1 MTGLKDFSALEF
13 IVWPPS
19 SPWERESEWG
29 DLIVP
34 VSFGWTESCRFFTS
48 TFFAIV
54 ITSLWNY
61 SYSLFIH
68 MQRFFNPLPPSP
80 PCERQFVCLPYQHL
94 LSQVQIQKLIHKLQ
108 IQILNRTTRIILMSS
123 WKSFQICRPPL
134 SSPLIANCQKSRSG
148 TQIIESPNQS
158 WKEIQKFPL
167 HFENCST
174 AQLKKKCFLLIV
186 TQLFRILQT
195 HILLELL

>member
-1 MTGLKDFSALEF
+1 MCHYTVHKFLLAFHFPFPNALPMTRIKMVMTMMTGLKDFTTLEF

-80 PCERQFVCLPYQHL
+80 PVRDN
-94 LSQVQIQKLIHKLQ
+94 LSVSLINTFYHKYKYR
-108 IQILNRTTRIILMSS
+108 NKSTSCKYKYS
-123 WKSFQICRPPL
+123 WI
-134 SSPLIANCQKSRSG
+134 
-148 TQIIESPNQS
+148 
-158 WKEIQKFPL
+158 
-167 HFENCST
+167 
-174 AQLKKKCFLLIV
+174 
-186 TQLFRILQT
+186 TQLVSF
-195 HILLELL
+195 